1 MENAID
7 PQKIRINIDNLLKK
21 ANPRQ
26 LRLLYLLAYEIIK
39 K

>member
-1 MENAID
+1 MGNAID
-7 PQKIRINIDNLLKK
+7 PKKIRINIDNLLKK

-26 LRLLYLLAYEIIK
+26 LRLLYVIAYEIIK

>member
-7 PQKIRINIDNLLKK
+7 PQKIRANIDNLLKK

-26 LRLLYLLAYEIIK
+26 LRLLFVIAYEIIK